1 MGNIEPPAAPESVT
15 VSLSESERLAVA
27 RLTAEKHLTPEQLL
41 RVALATY
48 GIVSEYRRISIEP
61 MPWERHRFDEPFGAG
76 LAE

>member
-1 MGNIEPPAAPESVT
+1 MDTTEPTAAPERVT
-15 VSLSESERLAVA
+15 LSLSESERVTLA

-48 GIVSEYRRISIEP
+48 GVVSEYRRTTDEP